1 MNFFEHIP
9 DEDLA
14 LYAMQALTPDEMRK
28 AQEHL
33 DQCTH
38 CRAGLAEA
46 LGDIA
51 LIGLSVDQEPL
62 PEGVKERFL
71 QKIDEE
77 TARIQAMSTYPKA
90 VRQKS
95 YGWIGWLA
103 AAACLAIAAYFGIHS
118 FDLQQRLNTA
128 AGQTAE
134 LAAQAERAQIILDV
148 LTSKQAVHVTLTE
161 TKQPAQPSGNA
172 TYLQDRGALIFYG
185 HNLHPL
191 PSGKIYELWL
201 IPQNGKPPIPAG
213 TFRPDPSGSASVILP
228 PIPPGTPAK
237 AFGITIEP
245 AEGSSA
251 PTLPI
256 IMSGQ

>member
-1 MNFFEHIP
+1 MNFLEHIP
-9 DEDLA
+9 EEDLA
-14 LYAMQALTPDEMRK
+14 LYAMQALTPDEMHT

-33 DQCTH
+33 DQCAQ

-51 LIGLSVDQEPL
+51 LIGMSADQKPL
-62 PEGVKERFL
+62 PEGAKERLL
-71 QKIDEE
+71 QKINEE
-77 TARIQAMSTYPKA
+77 TARIQTMPASPTP
-90 VRQKS
+90 VRQKN
-95 YGWIGWLA
+95 YGWIGWVA
-103 AAACLAIAAYFGIHS
+103 AAACLIIAAYFGIRS
-118 FDLQQRLNTA
+118 FDLQQRLNAA

-134 LAAQAERAQIILDV
+134 LAAQAERAQLIMDV

-161 TKQPAQPSGNA
+161 TKQPQQPSGNA
-172 TYLQDRGALIFYG
+172 TYLQDKGALIFYG

-201 IPQNGKPPIPAG
+201 IPQGGKAPIPAG

-228 PIPPGTPAK
+228 PLPPGTPAQ

-245 AEGSSA
+245 DGGSSA